1 MLAHT
6 HFGQLIKSEIA
17 SGNSNTKTTAFLGRH
32 IVIGTVVDTPKGAAV
47 PHHIRTVVDMRDDLS
62 PLLNETAVAGGYDLN
77 DREGG
82 I

>member
-6 HFGQLIKSEIA
+6 QFGQLFKREGEA
-17 SGNSNTKTTAFLGRH
+17 KTSNPDRYLGRH
-32 IVIGTVVDTPKGAAV
+32 IVIGTVVDTRHGDGV
-47 PHHIRTVVDMRDDLS
+47 PHHIRTVVDMRDDES